1 MWQLFLDYATII
13 AGLAAA
19 ASVFYL
25 AKQIKVT
32 IEQEK
37 VNRSHDFIKRFND
50 PTFGKMLADAILFLK
65 SLQEE
70 VKVKEFL
77 EKRHENPT
85 WIKMY
90 QTIGICLN
98 FFEEMGELYN
108 RGLLYE
114 ELIDDFFSGG
124 SIFYYEKAENYIK
137 LRTEQTGR
145 NHLFKEWQ
153 IMNQIFKK
161 KNLIH

>member
-25 AKQIKVT
+25 AKQVKVT

-37 VNRSHDFIKRFND
+37 VNRSCDFIKRFND
-50 PTFGKMLADAILFLK
+50 PIFGKILADTMLFLK

-70 VKVKEFL
+70 AEVKEFL
-77 EKRHENPT
+77 EKRHKNPI
-85 WIKMY
+85 WIKMH
-90 QTIGICLN
+90 QIIGICLN
-98 FFEEMGELYN
+98 FFEEIGELYN

-124 SIFYYEKAENYIK
+124 SIFYYEKAEPYIK
-137 LRTEQTGR
+137 LRIEQTER
-145 NHLFKEWQ
+145 THLFKEWQ
-153 IMNQIFKK
+153 IMNETFRKK
-161 KNLIH
+161 GLVF